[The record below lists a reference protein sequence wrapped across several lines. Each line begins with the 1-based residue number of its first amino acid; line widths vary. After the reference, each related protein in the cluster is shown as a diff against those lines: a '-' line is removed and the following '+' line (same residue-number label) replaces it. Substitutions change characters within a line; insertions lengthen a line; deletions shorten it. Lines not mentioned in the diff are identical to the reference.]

1 MSNALEQTDDIEGD
15 LRAAFEADQPAATA
29 PAPEPVQQ
37 AAEPTD
43 DGPAR
48 DEHGRFAP
56 KVDKPEEQQQSA
68 TQAQP
73 EPEKAI
79 LPPASWTATAKADF
93 ATLPPHIQQEVLR
106 REKEMSDGLAQ
117 FQPKSERLNK
127 LDAVFAPIRDRLT
140 IAGISDD
147 AYVAALVRADEML
160 RGPNAAQALQILA
173 QQYGIQ
179 PQALQ
184 GQQFQQG
191 FQPQQIADPRLQTL
205 EQQLQQLTQ
214 QVQSREQAEAQA
226 QQAALTNDIQTFA
239 NDPAHMYFENVKSDM
254 AVLLRA
260 GKAKDLADAYDMA
273 CHMDPT
279 IRNLIAK
286 PIAPPVQGK
295 PNGKTVTGSPGA
307 AKASTQADPTSSIE
321 DDVRQAF
328 AQVTGR
334 V

>member
-1 MSNALEQTDDIEGD
+1 MNNLEATDDIESD
-15 LRAAFEADQPAATA
+15 LRAAFEADQASSA
-29 PAPEPVQQ
+29 PEPLQTAPEPV
-37 AAEPTD
+37 E
-43 DGPAR
+43 DGPVR
-48 DEHGRFAP
+48 DEQGRFAP
-56 KVDKPEEQQQSA
+56 KVDKPAEQQQSA
-68 TQAQP
+68 TQALP
-73 EPEKAI
+73 EPERAI
-79 LPPASWTATAKADF
+79 LPPASWSATAKAKFNALDPDVQ
-93 ATLPPHIQQEVLR
+93 TEVLR
-106 REKEMSDGLAQ
+106 REKEMNDGLAQ

-160 RGPNAAQALQILA
+160 RGPNAGQALQILA
-173 QQYGIQ
+173 QQYGIS

-184 GQQFQQG
+184 GQPQQA
-191 FQPQQIADPRLQTL
+191 FQPQQYVDPAIQAMQ
-205 EQQLQQLTQ
+205 QQLQQLTQ
-214 QVQSREQAEAQA
+214 HYQSREQAEAEA
-226 QQAALTNDIQTFA
+226 QQAALTSDINTFA
-239 NDPAHMYFENVKSDM
+239 TDPAHMYFENVKGDM

-286 PIAPPVQGK
+286 PNVAPVQGK
-295 PNGKTVTGSPGA
+295 PNGKTITGSPGA
-307 AKASTQADPTSSIE
+307 AKATNQADPTSSIE
-321 DDVRQAF
+321 DDVRAAY